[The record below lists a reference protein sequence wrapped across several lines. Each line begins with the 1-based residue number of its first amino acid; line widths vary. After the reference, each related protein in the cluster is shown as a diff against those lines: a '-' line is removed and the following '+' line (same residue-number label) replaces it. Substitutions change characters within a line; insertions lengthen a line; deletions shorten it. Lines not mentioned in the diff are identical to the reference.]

1 MKGDE
6 VRIGP
11 FRLDLVRR
19 ELSRDGASVQLGSRA
34 RDILCVLASA
44 KGDLVTKDELM
55 RRVWPGLVVEENT
68 IQVHISALR
77 KALNEAEAGHS
88 YLVTVQGR
96 GYRLIDAH
104 VPATAN
110 EARTDIRQSP
120 AVSDKPSIAVLP
132 FANLSGDPEQEY
144 FADGIVEEITT
155 ALSRMRW
162 LLVIARN
169 SSFIYKGE
177 AVDVKQVGSELGV
190 RYVLEGS
197 VRKAANRVRISAQLV
212 LASTGAHLWAD
223 RFDGTLED
231 IFELQDRVSASVVGA
246 IAPKLEQSEIERAK
260 RKPTE
265 NLDAYDYFLRG
276 MASVHRWTNQAISEA
291 LRLFYRAIELDP
303 DFASAYGMAAW
314 CYARRKANGWMS
326 DPEKELGETERV
338 ARRAV
343 ELGKDDAIA
352 LCTAGYALAR
362 AIGDLDD
369 GAAFIDR
376 ALVLNPNLFTAWL
389 SSGWVKTYLGEPD
402 AAISCLAYAM
412 RLSPLDPF
420 LFGVQEGIA
429 FAHLFTGRYDEA
441 SSWAEKAIRE
451 NPNWVPAWRTAAA
464 SYALAARFEEARKAM
479 ARMRQLDPELRVSKL
494 KDTAPLRRAEDL
506 AKFAEG
512 LRKAGLPE

>member
-11 FRLDLVRR
+11 FRVDLAQR
-19 ELSRDGASVQLGSRA
+19 ELSRDGVSVPLGSRA
-34 RDILCVLASA
+34 RDILCLLASA
-44 KGDLVTKDELM
+44 KGDLVSKDELM

-68 IQVHISALR
+68 IQVHVSALR
-77 KALNEAEAGHS
+77 RALNEGKSGHG

-96 GYRLIDAH
+96 GYRLVDACAPTT
-104 VPATAN
+104 VDVA
-110 EARTDIRQSP
+110 EADIRPSLSIP
-120 AVSDKPSIAVLP
+120 DRPSIAVLP

-144 FADGIVEEITT
+144 FADGIVEELTT
-155 ALSRMRW
+155 ALARMRW

-169 SSFIYKGE
+169 SSFTYKHK
-177 AVDVKQVGSELGV
+177 AVDVKQVGRALGV

-197 VRKAANRVRISAQLV
+197 VRKAAHRVRITAQLIGT
-212 LASTGAHLWAD
+212 ATGAHLWAD

-231 IFELQDRVSASVVGA
+231 IFDLQDRVSASVVGT
-246 IAPKLEQSEIERAK
+246 IAPKLEQSEIERAQ

-265 NLDAYDYFLRG
+265 SLDAYDYYLRG
-276 MASVHRWTNQAISEA
+276 LANVHRWTDGAISEA

-314 CYARRKANGWMS
+314 CYARRRANGWMK
-326 DPEKELGETERV
+326 DPEQELADTERI

-343 ELGKDDAIA
+343 ELGKDDAVA

-362 AIGDLDD
+362 ATGDLDD

-402 AAISCLAYAM
+402 AAISCLAHAM

-420 LFGVQEGIA
+420 LFGVHEGIA

-441 SSWAEKAIRE
+441 ASWAEKAIRE
-451 NPNWVPAWRTAAA
+451 NPTWTPAWRTAAA
-464 SYALAARFEEARKAM
+464 SYALAERLELARNAM
-479 ARMRQLDPELRVSKL
+479 ARMRQLDSELRISKL
-494 KDTAPLRRAEDL
+494 KDTIPLLRAEDL
-506 AKFAEG
+506 ARFAEG